1 MADAFFIPPA
11 PKKPS
16 ESANSLNFGP
26 KTISLETYVTVR
38 LTRNWHLEWFRQRP
52 VHTEPALSADLHNL
66 QTRKNIGKA
75 KGLLHSLVPRAQ
87 CFCFYDSNRQCVW
100 SSDGA
105 DDYEID
111 NFVADIP
118 DEIVAGSESEADSIR
133 RTLTSGRTLLV
144 LAVEDPDG
152 ARLGL
157 LVAVFSRNA
166 GKSSSFNPKMLA
178 NILRPAVD
186 LIGETLVIAQHL
198 QTATQQ
204 NESTESELTLVYEVD
219 EKIHGTS
226 RSHAGFAQLV
236 GQSGRFLGIA
246 YSVLLIPG
254 KRIRVSATHSSWKN
268 VNRKVLD
275 RYLIDHMLPKLEGK
289 RWPTVYEIPGI
300 EGAENTPEQGF
311 QTLLSPLLDSYGNL
325 EGVLAQL
332 GRVNDGEFTKAER
345 RFMAHIVRKVEYVI
359 EQSFDSMTGLMNR
372 SGFEAQLHESA
383 KSLTRSGD
391 AHQLIYLDLD
401 NLQLVND
408 TFAREAGD
416 EVIVRFARLLED
428 SLSRNA
434 VVSRLTGDDFCILLT
449 HSDSDTAMQ
458 LAQEIR
464 DKGQALRFL
473 EGDKSLQVT
482 MSIGIAEFGSR
493 TDDVGRALTTA
504 RMACEAAKE
513 HGRDRIEVY
522 DDKNLSIIRR
532 HDDMQLVSQIQ
543 QALDGDEFELL
554 AQPITSLKDVASSPR
569 FEILLRM
576 KDNDG
581 DNIPTSAFF
590 SAAERYK
597 LMPQVDRWVV
607 SKTIAELAANSKTVD
622 SEKAVFS
629 INLSGQSLSDDDI
642 LEFIEE
648 ELSESGLSAQALC
661 FEVTESAAVSNLKK
675 AQAFIDA
682 LREHGCTISLDDF
695 GAGLSS
701 FAYLKNFNVDTLKI
715 DGSFIRDI
723 TDNRISESMVAAITQ
738 VAKVMELETVAE
750 YVESNETRTLIA
762 ELGVDYAQGHA
773 VGKPIPLD
781 EALRVLTDE
790 AETSTG

>member
-1 MADAFFIPPA
+1 
-11 PKKPS
+11 
-16 ESANSLNFGP
+16 
-26 KTISLETYVTVR
+26 
-38 LTRNWHLEWFRQRP
+38 
-52 VHTEPALSADLHNL
+52 LSADLHNL

-87 CFCFYDSNRQCVW
+87 CFCFYDVERQCVW

-105 DDYEID
+105 DDYEVD
-111 NFVADIP
+111 NFVTDIP
-118 DEIVAGSESEADSIR
+118 EEIIAGSETDAEVIR

-144 LAVEDPDG
+144 LPVQDENDK
-152 ARLGL
+152 RLGS

-166 GKSSSFNPKMLA
+166 GKSSSFNPKMLV

-186 LIGETLVIAQHL
+186 LIGESLL
-198 QTATQQ
+198 LGQQ
-204 NESTESELTLVYEVD
+204 VQAAVQRSDEVEKELTLVYEVD

-226 RSHAGFAQLV
+226 RSHAGLAQLV

-275 RYLIDHMLPKLEGK
+275 RYLIDHMLPKLEGI
-289 RWPTVYEIPGI
+289 RWPAVFEIPGI
-300 EGAENTPEQGF
+300 EGAENAPDHGF
-311 QTLLSPLLDSYGNL
+311 QTMLCPLLDRHGNL

-332 GRVNDGEFTKAER
+332 GRVNTEEFSKSER

-359 EQSFDSMTGLMNR
+359 EQSFDAMTGLMNR
-372 SGFEAQLHESA
+372 SGFEAQLQESA
-383 KSLTRSGD
+383 KALSAPDDS
-391 AHQLIYLDLD
+391 HQLIYFDLD

-408 TFAREAGD
+408 TFDRKAGD
-416 EVIVRFARLLED
+416 EVIVRFARLLEED
-428 SLSRNA
+428 LSRNA

-449 HSDSDTAMQ
+449 HANCDQAIEM
-458 LAQEIR
+458 AQEIR
-464 DKGQALRFL
+464 EKGKALRYL
-473 EGDKSLQVT
+473 EGDKSLQIT
-482 MSIGIAEFGSR
+482 MSIGIAEYGSR

-504 RMACEAAKE
+504 RMACEAAKD

-522 DDKNLSIIRR
+522 DDQDLSIIRR
-532 HDDMQLVSQIQ
+532 HDDMQLVTQIQ

-554 AQPITSLKDVASSPR
+554 AQPITSLKNDAARPR

-576 KDNDG
+576 RDSDG
-581 DNIPTSAFF
+581 NNIPTSALF

-597 LMPQVDRWVV
+597 LMPQIDRWVV
-607 SKTIAELAANSKTVD
+607 STSIAKLAENSELVD
-622 SEKAVFS
+622 AKKVNFS

-642 LEFIEE
+642 LKFIEE
-648 ELSESGLSAQALC
+648 ELKESGLAAEALC

-682 LREHGCTISLDDF
+682 LRVRGCKISLDDF

-750 YVESNETRTLIA
+750 YVETEETRKLIA
-762 ELGVDYAQGHA
+762 ELGVDFAQGHA
-773 VGKPIPLD
+773 VGKPVPLAEALQQLND
-781 EALRVLTDE
+781 EAQ
-790 AETSTG
+790 TSIA